1 MERALNKILEMI
13 SDVSWGVI
21 DDDTAGKFLRG
32 YLFALNE
39 NKEITTGERLMLIS
53 FFDRLVAD
61 KEFIAKQEV
70 KNGKSGI

>member
-32 YLFALNE
+32 YLFALSE
-39 NKEITTGERLMLIS
+39 NKEITTSERLMLIS
-53 FFDRLVAD
+53 FYNRLVAD
-61 KEFIAKQEV
+61 KEIIAKQEV
-70 KNGKSGI
+70 KNGKSSI

>member
-21 DDDTAGKFLRG
+21 DDDTAGKFIRG

-39 NKEITTGERLMLIS
+39 NREITASERFMLIS

-61 KEFIAKQEV
+61 KEFIAK
-70 KNGKSGI
+70 